1 MTARFALLAL
11 LALSQTQFKEEE
23 RCPLRDCKFGDWV
36 TRAPVVIR
44 KDRTENLRG
53 VARLMPGTR
62 VQVLQHITVVGN
74 NSKEWW
80 VKVGDPK
87 GRIGWTNQVQLFD
100 RDPFTP
106 AAPHDVGLNP
116 DMMASLDKLFPG
128 WELSASCRDDY
139 QDLRAIP
146 GYGEGDFDGDGIDDR
161 VVVIVTGPGRVNQ
174 PRARHVLAFLTRG
187 DNMHMYRAWEGPG
200 NRAALAISGRP
211 DGSDLFSVA
220 NCDATPTAFPWNKFG
235 FSSRADIR

>member
-11 LALSQTQFKEEE
+11 LALSQSQFHEEE

-36 TRAPVVIR
+36 TRTPVVIR

-53 VARLMPGTR
+53 VARLAPGTR

-74 NSKEWW
+74 NAKEWW

-106 AAPHDVGLNP
+106 AAPHDVSLNA
-116 DMMASLDKLFPG
+116 DLMASLDKAFPG
-128 WELSASCRDDY
+128 WELSPACRDDY
-139 QDLRAIP
+139 QDVRALP

-161 VVVIVTGPGRVNQ
+161 VVIIVNGPGRV
-174 PRARHVLAFLTRG
+174 RMRHVLAFLTRG
-187 DNMHMYRAWEGPG
+187 DGMHMYRAWEGVG
-200 NRAALAISGRP
+200 DRATLLIGAQP
-211 DGSDLFSVA
+211 DGSDVFAMA
-220 NCDATPTAFPWNKFG
+220 NCDAVRMG
-235 FSSRADIR
+235 FSWTRYGFKSKLAPIDIR